1 MLSHFEGRKS
11 LGIQM
16 VETILHA
23 GLKEIK
29 KIYSLVAKS
38 AKYSPIFAVQ
48 ASFVLVLSLIYVLLV
63 LCRIVLV
70 LCGVVLVL
78 PCVVLVLLC
87 VVTRVVF

>member
-70 LCGVVLVL
+70 LCRVA
-78 PCVVLVLLC
+78 LC
-87 VVTRVVF
+87 CTRVVLCCYSCSFLD